1 MDSIIVPARL
11 ATYAVE
17 VDSLES
23 IPGFLNS
30 LKIPSQICKNNPPP
44 PLPQHTVVGVGWG
57 KVFHRSN
64 HMYELKHFGMVW
76 QRHIRE
82 KCCGAQ
88 RKPYF

>member
-44 PLPQHTVVGVGWG
+44 APPTTYCGWG
-57 KVFHRSN
+57 GLGQS
-64 HMYELKHFGMVW
+64 L
-76 QRHIRE
+76 
-82 KCCGAQ
+82 
-88 RKPYF
+88 P